1 MCRVTL
7 VYPGMRA
14 IYQSRLLLLSNWRD
28 LKIGMLARLAITFG
42 VLVSLSMPVT
52 SFAGSDEAIKAYDSG
67 EYQKALEM
75 WMLLAYEGNAEAQ
88 YRLGTMF
95 LHGTGIGV
103 STDEA
108 VYWLSRAAEQGESN
122 AQYLLGAIYLSG
134 KGLRSDREHGLE
146 WWRAAANNGHSAAQ
160 YGIGI
165 AHLYGA
171 GVSANSVDARKWLMA
186 ALKSGSPE
194 AGRVLQNLDELSDS
208 KSRIDSVVQYARVGP
223 VPVWI
228 YSAFNRLSM
237 ILTETKAGELVKIIE
252 RQDDWYQVELNQS
265 LSGWVHLND
274 IEQVSGQDVK
284 VAEGTVLRS
293 RRDYSQ
299 NTDSVLME
307 LNKNHSLLLIDLS
320 EPWVKLSVSRP
331 LTGWTPVLGLVEQ
344 ADSPTSLEQTWRD
357 EYQSESRNSHG
368 AADVA
373 VLSEIHKA
381 QDNIDMKSGTE
392 TATKLEMVSSIN
404 EGTGQAKGGS
414 TASES
419 TGSAL
424 LKRNDYEWLLA
435 QEPQRYTL
443 ELFSSTSEVLIRQFY
458 RAEQYEDYV
467 SYFSSSVSDKRWFTL
482 FHGSYSDLDG
492 VQKALSLLPVRL
504 DTIRVRRISSVVR
517 DLCSSLDDVPAG
529 VVKILNIRCLGNM

>member
-1 MCRVTL
+1 
-7 VYPGMRA
+7 MRA

-75 WMLLAYEGNAEAQ
+75 WMLLAYEGDAEAQ

-307 LNKNHSLLLIDLS
+307 LNKNHSLLFIDLS

-344 ADSPTSLEQTWRD
+344 ADSPTSLEQIWRD
-357 EYQSESRNSHG
+357 EYQSESRNRHG

-373 VLSEIHKA
+373 VLSEILQA
-381 QDNIDMKSGTE
+381 QDNIEMKSGTE

-404 EGTGQAKGGS
+404 EGTGQAKEGS

-529 VVKILNIRCLGNM
+529 VVKMLNMRCLGNM